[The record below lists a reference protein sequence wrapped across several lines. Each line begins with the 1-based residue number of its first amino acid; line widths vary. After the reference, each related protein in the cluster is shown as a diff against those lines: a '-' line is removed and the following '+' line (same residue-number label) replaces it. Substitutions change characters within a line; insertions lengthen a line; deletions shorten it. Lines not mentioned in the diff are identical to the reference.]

1 MQGEETGRGV
11 VTHTKL
17 HSFAKVRTIS
27 VPGKGEKT
35 AFLTKTGQLTYLQ
48 DDFSS
53 GVWTTSIEQHC
64 EMSEPSIM
72 PLPNH
77 AFPPTCTSSQR

>member
-1 MQGEETGRGV
+1 MQGEETGKGI

-53 GVWTTSIEQHC
+53 GVWTTCIE
-64 EMSEPSIM
+64 
-72 PLPNH
+72 
-77 AFPPTCTSSQR
+77 